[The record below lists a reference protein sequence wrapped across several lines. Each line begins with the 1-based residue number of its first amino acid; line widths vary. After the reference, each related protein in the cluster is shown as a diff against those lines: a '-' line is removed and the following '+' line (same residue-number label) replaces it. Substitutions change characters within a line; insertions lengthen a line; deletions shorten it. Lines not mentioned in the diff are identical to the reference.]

1 MPVTSIYAFPYPA
14 LSDPPNGP
22 AQFQA
27 LAEAIESKFV
37 INDATDTTLGD
48 RITDLEND
56 LNSPPI
62 AYLTQSSAQSI
73 PTATFTAITFNTE
86 VIDTAGGHSDVTN
99 NSRYT
104 AQKAG
109 YYLLGGG
116 VTFASNSGFK
126 ATRWAKNGSSIAG
139 SQMDVTS
146 SAGAEWPVMAR
157 TIVVQLSI
165 SDYVELQGYH
175 EVGVNHNTGI
185 SADTRSSMSVVF
197 LSV

>member
-1 MPVTSIYAFPYPA
+1 MPITSVYSFPYPA
-14 LSDPPNGP
+14 LSDSPNGP

-27 LAEAIESKFV
+27 LAEAIEDKFV
-37 INDATDTTLGD
+37 TNDATDTTLGN

-56 LNSPPI
+56 LNLPPL
-62 AYLTQSSAQSI
+62 AFLTQSTVQSI
-73 PTATFTAITFNTE
+73 PTATFTSITFNSE
-86 VIDTAGGHSDVTN
+86 VIDTANGHSDVTN

-104 AQKAG
+104 SQKTG

-126 ATRWAKNGSSIAG
+126 ATRWAKNGTSISG

-146 SAGAEWPVMAR
+146 AAGAEWPVMAR
-157 TIVVQLSI
+157 TIVVQLNVSE
-165 SDYVELQGYH
+165 YVELQGYH
-175 EVGVNHNTGI
+175 EVGVNHNTGV
-185 SADTRSSMSVVF
+185 SGDTRSSMSVVF